1 MKTVNPKKKFGQNFL
16 KDISIA
22 NQIVS
27 LISVEK
33 TKTIIE
39 VGPGMGIL
47 TREIL
52 KIDKINKKFI
62 ELDIECCDY
71 LLNNFSEIKKDLIND
86 DFLKFD
92 IQKYNPPVTIIG
104 NFPYNISSQII
115 FKIIE
120 NKKFVSEMCGMFQLE
135 VAKRICEKSG
145 TKVYGILSV
154 LTQAFFETTFLFTV
168 SKNLFYPVPNVESAV
183 ISLKRK
189 ENFHLECNELLFFRV
204 VKLSFQQRRKK
215 IRNGLKTL
223 NLSNN
228 LREDAIFDKRPEQLS
243 VDQFIDLTNLI
254 NQDLKHET

>member
-27 LISVEK
+27 LISEEK

-92 IQKYNPPVTIIG
+92 IKKYNPPITVIG
-104 NFPYNISSQII
+104 NFPYNISSQIL
-115 FKIIE
+115 FKVFE
-120 NKKFVSEMCGMFQLE
+120 NKEIIYEMIGMFQYE
-135 VAKRICEKSG
+135 VAERICSNKG
-145 TKVYGILSV
+145 TKKYGILSV
-154 LTQAFFETTFLFTV
+154 LIQAFF
-168 SKNLFYPVPNVESAV
+168 SVELLIKIRPESFNPPPKVTSAV
-183 ISLKRK
+183 IRIIKVRDNIDCD
-189 ENFHLECNELLFFRV
+189 EILFKHIIKSAFN
-204 VKLSFQQRRKK
+204 QRRKTLRNSLKSFKK
-215 IRNGLKTL
+215 IENIKEHT
-223 NLSNN
+223 
-228 LREDAIFDKRPEQLS
+228 IFDKRAEELD
-243 VDQFIDLTNLI
+243 VDDYIFLTNLLSNGNI
-254 NQDLKHET
+254 

>member
-33 TKTIIE
+33 IKTIIE

-92 IQKYNPPVTIIG
+92 IKKYIPPVTVIG
-104 NFPYNISSQII
+104 YFPYYISSQIF
-115 FKIIE
+115 FKVFVNKEIIYD
-120 NKKFVSEMCGMFQLE
+120 MIGMIQYE
-135 VAKRICEKSG
+135 VAERICSNKG
-145 TKVYGILSV
+145 TKKYGILSV
-154 LTQAFFETTFLFTV
+154 LIQAFF
-168 SKNLFYPVPNVESAV
+168 SVELLIKIRPESFNPPPKVTSAV
-183 ISLKRK
+183 IRIIKVRDNIDCD
-189 ENFHLECNELLFFRV
+189 EILFKHIIKSAFN
-204 VKLSFQQRRKK
+204 QRRKTLRNSLKSFKK
-215 IRNGLKTL
+215 IENIKEH
-223 NLSNN
+223 S
-228 LREDAIFDKRPEQLS
+228 IFDKRAEELD
-243 VDQFIDLTNLI
+243 VDDYIFLTNLLSNGNI
-254 NQDLKHET
+254 

>member
-33 TKTIIE
+33 IKTIIE

-52 KIDKINKKFI
+52 KIDKINKKYV

-92 IQKYNPPVTIIG
+92 IKKYNPPVTLIG
-104 NFPYNISSQII
+104 NFPYNISSQIL
-115 FKIIE
+115 FKVFE
-120 NKKFVSEMCGMFQLE
+120 NKEIIYEMIGMFQYE
-135 VAKRICEKSG
+135 VAERICSNKG
-145 TKVYGILSV
+145 TKKYGILSV
-154 LTQAFFETTFLFTV
+154 LIQAFF
-168 SKNLFYPVPNVESAV
+168 SVELLIKIRPESFNPPPKVTSAV
-183 ISLKRK
+183 IRIIKVRDNIDCD
-189 ENFHLECNELLFFRV
+189 EILFKHIIKSAFN
-204 VKLSFQQRRKK
+204 QRRKRLRNSLKSFKK
-215 IRNGLKTL
+215 IENIKEH
-223 NLSNN
+223 S
-228 LREDAIFDKRPEQLS
+228 IFDKRAEELD
-243 VDQFIDLTNLI
+243 VDDYIFLTNLLSNGNI
-254 NQDLKHET
+254 

>member
-1 MKTVNPKKKFGQNFL
+1 MITVNPKKKFGQNFL

-33 TKTIIE
+33 IKTIIE

-92 IQKYNPPVTIIG
+92 IKKYNPPVTVIG
-104 NFPYNISSQII
+104 NFPYNISSQIL
-115 FKIIE
+115 FKVFE
-120 NKKFVSEMCGMFQLE
+120 NKEIIYEMIGMFQYE
-135 VAKRICEKSG
+135 GAERICSNKG
-145 TKVYGILSV
+145 TKNYGILSV
-154 LTQAFFETTFLFTV
+154 LIQAFF
-168 SKNLFYPVPNVESAV
+168 SVELLIKIKPESFNPPPRVTSAV
-183 ISLKRK
+183 IRIRK
-189 ENFHLECNELLFFRV
+189 VRDNIDCDEILFKHIIKSAFN
-204 VKLSFQQRRKK
+204 QRRKTLRNSLKSFKK
-215 IRNGLKTL
+215 IENIKEH
-223 NLSNN
+223 S
-228 LREDAIFDKRPEQLS
+228 IFDKRAEELD
-243 VDQFIDLTNLI
+243 VDDYIFLTNLLSNGNI
-254 NQDLKHET
+254 

>member
-33 TKTIIE
+33 IKTIIE

-92 IQKYNPPVTIIG
+92 IKKYNPPITVIG
-104 NFPYNISSQII
+104 NFPYNISSQIL
-115 FKIIE
+115 FKVFE
-120 NKKFVSEMCGMFQLE
+120 NKEIIHEMIGMFQYE
-135 VAKRICEKSG
+135 VAERICSNKG
-145 TKVYGILSV
+145 TKKYGILSV
-154 LTQAFFETTFLFTV
+154 LIQAFF
-168 SKNLFYPVPNVESAV
+168 SVELLIKIRPESFNPPPKVTSAV
-183 ISLKRK
+183 IRIIKVRDTIDCD
-189 ENFHLECNELLFFRV
+189 EILFKHIIKSAFN
-204 VKLSFQQRRKK
+204 QRRKTLRNSLKSFKK
-215 IRNGLKTL
+215 IENIKEH
-223 NLSNN
+223 S
-228 LREDAIFDKRPEQLS
+228 IFDKRAEELD
-243 VDQFIDLTNLI
+243 VDDYIFLTNLLSNGNI
-254 NQDLKHET
+254 

>member
-27 LISVEK
+27 LISEEK

-71 LLNNFSEIKKDLIND
+71 LLNNFSEIKKDLVND

-92 IQKYNPPVTIIG
+92 IKKYNPPITVIG
-104 NFPYNISSQII
+104 NFPYNISSQIL
-115 FKIIE
+115 FKVFE
-120 NKKFVSEMCGMFQLE
+120 NKEIIYEMIGMFQYE
-135 VAKRICEKSG
+135 VAERICSNKG
-145 TKVYGILSV
+145 TKKYGILSV
-154 LTQAFFETTFLFTV
+154 LIQAFF
-168 SKNLFYPVPNVESAV
+168 SVELIIKIRPESFNPPPKVTSAV
-183 ISLKRK
+183 IRIKKVRDNIDCD
-189 ENFHLECNELLFFRV
+189 EILFKHIIKSAFN
-204 VKLSFQQRRKK
+204 QRRKTLRNSLKSFKK
-215 IRNGLKTL
+215 IENIKEHT
-223 NLSNN
+223 
-228 LREDAIFDKRPEQLS
+228 IFDKRAEELD
-243 VDQFIDLTNLI
+243 VDDYIFLTNLLSNGNI
-254 NQDLKHET
+254 

>member
-1 MKTVNPKKKFGQNFL
+1 MKTVNPKKKFGQNYL

-27 LISVEK
+27 LISEEK

-92 IQKYNPPVTIIG
+92 IKKYNPPVTIIG
-104 NFPYNISSQII
+104 NFPYNISSQIL
-115 FKIIE
+115 FKVFE
-120 NKKFVSEMCGMFQLE
+120 NKEIIYEMIGMFQYE
-135 VAKRICEKSG
+135 VAERICSNKG
-145 TKVYGILSV
+145 TKKYGILSV
-154 LTQAFFETTFLFTV
+154 LIQAFF
-168 SKNLFYPVPNVESAV
+168 SVELLIKIRPESFNPPPKVTSAV
-183 ISLKRK
+183 IRIRK
-189 ENFHLECNELLFFRV
+189 VRDNIDCDEILFKHIIKSAFN
-204 VKLSFQQRRKK
+204 QRRKTLRNSLKSFKK
-215 IRNGLKTL
+215 IENIKEHSL
-223 NLSNN
+223 
-228 LREDAIFDKRPEQLS
+228 FDKRAEELE
-243 VDQFIDLTNLI
+243 VDDYIFLTNLLSNGNI
-254 NQDLKHET
+254 

>member
-33 TKTIIE
+33 IKTIIE

-92 IQKYNPPVTIIG
+92 IKKYNPPVTVIG
-104 NFPYNISSQII
+104 NFPYNISSQIL
-115 FKIIE
+115 FKVFE
-120 NKKFVSEMCGMFQLE
+120 NKEIIYEMIGMFQYE
-135 VAKRICEKSG
+135 VAERICSNKG
-145 TKVYGILSV
+145 TKNYGILSV
-154 LTQAFFETTFLFTV
+154 LIQAFF
-168 SKNLFYPVPNVESAV
+168 SVELLIKIKPESFNPPPKVTSAV
-183 ISLKRK
+183 IRIIKVRDNIDCD
-189 ENFHLECNELLFFRV
+189 EILFKHIIKSAFN
-204 VKLSFQQRRKK
+204 QRRKTLRNSLKSFKK
-215 IRNGLKTL
+215 IENIKEHT
-223 NLSNN
+223 
-228 LREDAIFDKRPEQLS
+228 IFDKRAEELD
-243 VDQFIDLTNLI
+243 VDDYIFLTNLLSNGNI
-254 NQDLKHET
+254 

>member
-92 IQKYNPPVTIIG
+92 IKKYNPPVTIIG
-104 NFPYNISSQII
+104 NFPYNISSQIL
-115 FKIIE
+115 FKVFE
-120 NKKFVSEMCGMFQLE
+120 NKEIIYEMIGMFQYE
-135 VAKRICEKSG
+135 VAERICSNKG
-145 TKVYGILSV
+145 TKKYGILSV
-154 LTQAFFETTFLFTV
+154 LIQAFF
-168 SKNLFYPVPNVESAV
+168 SVELLIKIKSESFNPPPKVTSAV
-183 ISLKRK
+183 IRIIKVRDNIDCD
-189 ENFHLECNELLFFRV
+189 EILFKHIIKSAFN
-204 VKLSFQQRRKK
+204 QRRKTLRNSLKSFKK
-215 IRNGLKTL
+215 IENIKEH
-223 NLSNN
+223 S
-228 LREDAIFDKRPEQLS
+228 IFDKRAEELD
-243 VDQFIDLTNLI
+243 VDDYIFLTNLLSNGNI
-254 NQDLKHET
+254 

>member
-27 LISVEK
+27 LISIEK

-92 IQKYNPPVTIIG
+92 IKKYNPPITVIG
-104 NFPYNISSQII
+104 NFPYNISSQIL
-115 FKIIE
+115 FKVFE
-120 NKKFVSEMCGMFQLE
+120 NKEIIHEMIGMFQYE
-135 VAKRICEKSG
+135 VAERICSNKG
-145 TKVYGILSV
+145 TKKYGILSV
-154 LTQAFFETTFLFTV
+154 LIQAFF
-168 SKNLFYPVPNVESAV
+168 SVELLIKIRPESFNPPPKVTSAV
-183 ISLKRK
+183 IRIIKVRDNIDCD
-189 ENFHLECNELLFFRV
+189 EILFKHIIKSAFN
-204 VKLSFQQRRKK
+204 QRRKTLRNSLKSFKK
-215 IRNGLKTL
+215 IENIKEH
-223 NLSNN
+223 S
-228 LREDAIFDKRPEQLS
+228 IFDKRAEELD
-243 VDQFIDLTNLI
+243 VDDYIFLTNLLSNGNI
-254 NQDLKHET
+254 

>member
-33 TKTIIE
+33 IKTIIE

-92 IQKYNPPVTIIG
+92 IKKYNPPITVIG
-104 NFPYNISSQII
+104 NFPYNISSQIL
-115 FKIIE
+115 FKVFE
-120 NKKFVSEMCGMFQLE
+120 NKEIIYEMIGMFQYE
-135 VAKRICEKSG
+135 VAERICSNKG
-145 TKVYGILSV
+145 TKKYGILSV
-154 LTQAFFETTFLFTV
+154 LIQAFF
-168 SKNLFYPVPNVESAV
+168 SVELLIKIRPESFNPPPKVTSAV
-183 ISLKRK
+183 IRIIKVRDNIDCD
-189 ENFHLECNELLFFRV
+189 EILFKHIIKSAFN
-204 VKLSFQQRRKK
+204 QRRKTLRNSLKSFKK
-215 IRNGLKTL
+215 IENIKEH
-223 NLSNN
+223 S
-228 LREDAIFDKRPEQLS
+228 IFDKRAEELD
-243 VDQFIDLTNLI
+243 VDDYIFLTNLLSNGNI
-254 NQDLKHET
+254 

>member
-1 MKTVNPKKKFGQNFL
+1 MNFIKPKKSLGQHFL
-16 KDISIA
+16 TDKNIA
-22 NQIVS
+22 KKIIES
-27 LISVEK
+27 LK
-33 TKTIIE
+33 TKTKNVLEI
-39 VGPGMGIL
+39 GPGTGIL
-47 TREIL
+47 TSYLIKKKYNLILVEIDHESVDFL
-52 KIDKINKKFI
+52 INSLLVDEKII
-62 ELDIECCDY
+62 
-71 LLNNFSEIKKDLIND
+71 IKKD
-86 DFLKFD
+86 FLKLD
-92 IQKYNPPVTIIG
+92 LPVLFSGKNFSIIG

-120 NKKFVSEMCGMFQLE
+120 NKQFVSEMC
-135 VAKRICEKSG
+135 G

-168 SKNLFYPVPNVESAV
+168 SKNLFYPVPKVESAV

-243 VDQFIDLTNLI
+243 VNDFIRLTCSIENDI
-254 NQDLKHET
+254 